1 MVMQPAAV
9 AADTAV
15 AADAASAADTVP
27 TAGVLDFNAQ
37 SFANTPRA
45 MTKTS
50 RLLPEIL
57 NVLAFD
63 AQSSPTR
70 CRP

>member
-1 MVMQPAAV
+1 MAQI
-9 AADTAV
+9 ADGEL
-15 AADAASAADTVP
+15 
-27 TAGVLDFNAQ
+27 TAGVLDFDAQ

-50 RLLPEIL
+50 RLLPAIL
-57 NVLAFD
+57 DVLAFD
-63 AQSSPTR
+63 VQSSPTR